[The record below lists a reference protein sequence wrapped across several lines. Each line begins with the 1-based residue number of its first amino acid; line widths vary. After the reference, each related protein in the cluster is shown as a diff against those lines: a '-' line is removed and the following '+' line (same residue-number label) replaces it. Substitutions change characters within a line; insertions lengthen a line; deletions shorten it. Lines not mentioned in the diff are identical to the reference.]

1 MSIDEM
7 TMEDMVAMFAMMG
20 MLASGKGGT
29 HVVDQ
34 AHRYADYFVKVKQT
48 REQENTDEQV

>member
-7 TMEDMVAMFAMMG
+7 TMEDMAAMFAMMG

-34 AHRYADYFVKVKQT
+34 AYSYADYFVETKQK
-48 REQENTDEQV
+48 REQENADGE

>member
-1 MSIDEM
+1 MSIDEI
-7 TMEDMVAMFAMMG
+7 TMEDMVAMFAMLG

-34 AHRYADYFVKVKQT
+34 AYSYADYFVELKQK
-48 REQENTDEQV
+48 REQENADGE